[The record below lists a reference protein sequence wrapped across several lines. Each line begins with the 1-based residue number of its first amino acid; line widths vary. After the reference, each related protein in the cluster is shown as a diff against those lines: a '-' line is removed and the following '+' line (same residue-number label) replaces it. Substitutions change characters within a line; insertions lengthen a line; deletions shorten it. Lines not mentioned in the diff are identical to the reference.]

1 MYMKKDWIIVI
12 VVFYISCE
20 IMCCLCNAKKCL
32 RMFKSVSI
40 LIFDQHFMN
49 GRYFQHPRGI
59 LDAII
64 SVTEGLNSLGT
75 LYIARFH
82 KYAPLLRDPKMIPSC
97 SRRLILYQI
106 HALQYRERVTTSNM
120 KYFLYLSTTTP
131 TSHSFHFQ
139 GIIYPWNRN
148 EMELITNLSN

>member
-1 MYMKKDWIIVI
+1 MKKDWIIVI

-20 IMCCLCNAKKCL
+20 IMCCLFNAKKCL

-40 LIFDQHFMN
+40 LIFDQNSIN
-49 GRYFQHPRGI
+49 GRYFQRPRGI

-64 SVTEGLNSLGT
+64 RVTEGLNSIGT

-97 SRRLILYQI
+97 SRCPGGAGRRLEKWRRVNSPEVGTVGDFATSVVVEVVSCTI
-106 HALQYRERVTTSNM
+106 HEDSPLAT
-120 KYFLYLSTTTP
+120 
-131 TSHSFHFQ
+131 
-139 GIIYPWNRN
+139 
-148 EMELITNLSN
+148 

>member
-1 MYMKKDWIIVI
+1 MKKEWIIVI

-20 IMCCLCNAKKCL
+20 IMCCLWNAKKCL

-40 LIFDQHFMN
+40 LIFDQNSIN
-49 GRYFQHPRGI
+49 GRYFQRPRGI
-59 LDAII
+59 LVAII

-97 SRRLILYQI
+97 SRCISVESPKATRYSTKLC
-106 HALQYRERVTTSNM
+106 SS
-120 KYFLYLSTTTP
+120 FLYP
-131 TSHSFHFQ
+131 W
-139 GIIYPWNRN
+139 YPAKVHNVLCTW
-148 EMELITNLSN
+148 MYKIPIW

>member
-1 MYMKKDWIIVI
+1 MKMDWIIVI

-40 LIFDQHFMN
+40 LIFDQNSIN
-49 GRYFQHPRGI
+49 GRYFQRPRGI
-59 LDAII
+59 LEAII

-97 SRRLILYQI
+97 SRCVVLIKREN
-106 HALQYRERVTTSNM
+106 YRVFSYPGYTETRNTQLVRN
-120 KYFLYLSTTTP
+120 
-131 TSHSFHFQ
+131 SH
-139 GIIYPWNRN
+139 W
-148 EMELITNLSN
+148 L

>member
-1 MYMKKDWIIVI
+1 MKKDWKIVI

-40 LIFDQHFMN
+40 LIFDQNSIN
-49 GRYFQHPRGI
+49 GRYFQRPRGI

-97 SRRLILYQI
+97 SWWIVKRVQWIHKTKNIFTLDKYEKQIIDENRLKQWI
-106 HALQYRERVTTSNM
+106 
-120 KYFLYLSTTTP
+120 
-131 TSHSFHFQ
+131 
-139 GIIYPWNRN
+139 
-148 EMELITNLSN
+148 

>member
-1 MYMKKDWIIVI
+1 MKKDWIIVI

-40 LIFDQHFMN
+40 LIFDQNFMN

-97 SRRLILYQI
+97 SRWNVHRKNILSKFYLWCVMYTSI
-106 HALQYRERVTTSNM
+106 FKFLKSSFLNSARVPRCTGCNCTVPLRFTYIS
-120 KYFLYLSTTTP
+120 Y
-131 TSHSFHFQ
+131 
-139 GIIYPWNRN
+139 
-148 EMELITNLSN
+148 